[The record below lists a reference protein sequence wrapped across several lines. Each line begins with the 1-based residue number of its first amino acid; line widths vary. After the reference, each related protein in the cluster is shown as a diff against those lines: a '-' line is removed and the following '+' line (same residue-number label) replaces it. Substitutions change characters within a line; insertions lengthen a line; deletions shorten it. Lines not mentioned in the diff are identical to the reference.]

1 MLPDDDDD
9 DDDDDNDDNDG
20 ICLQIYTYSTYTCI
34 FIDIEISSKKI
45 LFQDVIRK
53 GVKTQIP
60 FTGYP
65 FVILGTKHLDCT
77 HGVDRNSS
85 KKKKYLESKL

>member
-1 MLPDDDDD
+1 MIMTVVHMFANL
-9 DDDDDNDDNDG
+9 
-20 ICLQIYTYSTYTCI
+20 YTYSTYVCI
-34 FIDIEISSKKI
+34 FIDIEIRNKRI

-53 GVKTQIP
+53 DVKSQIS

-65 FVILGTKHLDCT
+65 FAILGTKRLDCT

-85 KKKKYLESKL
+85 KKKKYLENKIEKVTFVF